1 MEEKTGVLEDYLKK
15 GLEKG
20 FNINYIKRILI
31 NHGHSDE
38 SVETAANNILGLK
51 YPEKLKPHLDE
62 EKGSSRGKSK
72 YSFILNAFV
81 IILILLVGFFAFNY
95 FSNRDTMGEVK
106 SQLEEI
112 KELGVGIDDLSG
124 TIRTQSTL
132 LKEKDLTLDEKENII
147 NDQLK
152 LIDQI
157 DTKIDEQRT
166 KLNALILDIMNRMI
180 GRMSE

>member
-1 MEEKTGVLEDYLKK
+1 MKEGTGVLEDYLKK

-20 FNINYIKRILI
+20 FNISYIKDILI
-31 NHGHSDE
+31 KHGHSEE

-51 YPEKLKPHLDE
+51 YPEKLKPHLE
-62 EKGSSRGKSK
+62 EEGSVSGRKSN
-72 YSFILNAFV
+72 SFVLTAFV
-81 IILILLVGFFAFNY
+81 IILILFIGFFAFNY
-95 FSNRDTMGEVK
+95 FSNRSTMGEVK

-112 KELGVGIDDLSG
+112 KDLGVGIDDLSS
-124 TIRTQSTL
+124 TIRTQSAL
-132 LKEKDLTLDEKENII
+132 LKEKDLTLDEKEKII

-157 DTKIDEQRT
+157 DIKIEEQRT
-166 KLNALILDIMNRMI
+166 KLNDLILDIMNRMI